1 MKKQQKKKKLKM
13 PKTEKGNLDNFLK
26 IKRAI
31 HLGWK
36 DYFAFAVR
44 MILGAVIIPL
54 FCKLSV
60 GALFELFTP
69 VLWSAKPTLLP
80 FLASVQNAYETFQ
93 WLLYAALVSVYW
105 FQCNIRT
112 YNFHFTRLAEKQIRS
127 HHSWDGPLRCPRC
140 GYTMTIKSFS
150 EKGTEKVGER
160 TEYHWEQYRVGK
172 EVRHYSV
179 KEVIPEYRD
188 VEYERQYAMCQSLYC
203 LFEEKHPR
211 GRDYANYKFFEMP
224 YRISDTLHYA
234 VWTKNDTERLT
245 GNLCRYRR
253 GISVF
258 TYLLLT
264 VLIFA
269 LSVWRGYDNISFLFR
284 KTALVAAS
292 TNLGTCLGIALGIDI
307 LIQVVVHISKKGK
320 LSRNAAPLHKNEY

>member
-1 MKKQQKKKKLKM
+1 MKTQQRKKKLKM
-13 PKTEKGNLDNFLK
+13 PKTEKGNIENFLK
-26 IKRAI
+26 IKHAI
-31 HLGWK
+31 SLGWR
-36 DYFAFAVR
+36 DYFAFALR

-54 FCKLSV
+54 FWKLSV
-60 GALFELFTP
+60 EALFELLAP
-69 VLWSAKPTLLP
+69 VVWNLKPTLLP
-80 FLASVQNAYETFQ
+80 LLVSVQNTFETFQ
-93 WLLYAALVSVYW
+93 WLLYAVLVSVYW

-127 HHSWDGPLRCPRC
+127 HPSWDGPLRCPRC
-140 GYTMTIKSFS
+140 GYTMKINSFS
-150 EKGTEKVGER
+150 EKGQEKVGER

-179 KEVIPEYRD
+179 KEVTPEYRD

-203 LFEEKHPR
+203 LFEEKQPR

-234 VWTKNDTERLT
+234 VWTKNDTVRLT
-245 GNLCRYRR
+245 GNLRRYRH

-258 TYLLLT
+258 TYLFMT

-269 LSVWRGYDNISFLFR
+269 ISAWRGYDNISFLHR
-284 KTALVAAS
+284 QTAFVEAI
-292 TNLGTCLGIALGIDI
+292 TNLSIHLGVVFGISM
-307 LIQVVVHISKKGK
+307 LIQLSIHIAYKQNKS
-320 LSRNAAPLHKNEY
+320 YI